1 MEFFTSVRNLFIDL
15 FLYFCDS
22 EPSTLFHSDQWK
34 QHSCVVSYWSWP
46 KKVVK
51 IILKFLQTAFFYY
64 RKMSIYFK
72 TFCLF
77 PYSKRAKLLYNVFTN
92 LYNHNTELTDIA
104 FQSKWK
110 LVWRWLFIGGVKSKS
125 RGLHVQSFDEFCHTN
140 EHQTPQGMFSV
151 EYTVGS

>member
-1 MEFFTSVRNLFIDL
+1 MIYFFIFVIQSLPRYFILITGNSIAVLFRIEAGQK
-15 FLYFCDS
+15 S
-22 EPSTLFHSDQWK
+22 GQNNT
-34 QHSCVVSYWSWP
+34 
-46 KKVVK
+46 K
-51 IILKFLQTAFFYY
+51 IFANSFFYY

-104 FQSKWK
+104 FKSKWK
-110 LVWRWLFIGGVKSKS
+110 LVWRRLFIGGVKSKS

>member
-1 MEFFTSVRNLFIDL
+1 MIYFFIFVIQSLPRYFILITGNSIAVLFRIEAGQK
-15 FLYFCDS
+15 S
-22 EPSTLFHSDQWK
+22 GQNNT
-34 QHSCVVSYWSWP
+34 
-46 KKVVK
+46 K
-51 IILKFLQTAFFYY
+51 IFANSFFYY

-72 TFCLF
+72 TFCLL

-104 FQSKWK
+104 SQSKWK